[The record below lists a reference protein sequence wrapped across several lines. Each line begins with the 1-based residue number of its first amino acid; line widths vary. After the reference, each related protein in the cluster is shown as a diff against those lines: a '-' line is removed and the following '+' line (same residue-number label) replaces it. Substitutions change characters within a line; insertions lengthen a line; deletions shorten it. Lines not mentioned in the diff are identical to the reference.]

1 MRAQT
6 DQFNK
11 DLQVEYEKV
20 LKRLAECE
28 LHIDRLRL
36 SSSDDHAVKNKTTFE
51 CEQLTSTPMD
61 SIPEVFSP
69 IHTTSLPY
77 GHQRSI
83 AQTEPGVQLARTW
96 DIAAENV
103 VTSPVF
109 IEDSS
114 CYLSSSSREH
124 DSSVSRLK
132 QIVTGATWG
141 MSHVDESC
149 VQSPRASGLP
159 TRELKKTGCLP
170 SSESDTPCDSTGGR
184 RRVSRNNTAEMT
196 DSQQPLVPP
205 HPADDTSRKEVSKC
219 RDNRRR
225 KKDDVMEWIQ
235 TSSAVHS
242 QLSSDP
248 FSPDEGSSVHSTM
261 TSQSIHTCSEASS
274 KGQGRSQR
282 KRTQL
287 VLKTKESEA
296 TEIQAHTIRNS
307 LMQSDIQHNS
317 STHIGHTLQETS
329 TPHIGRT
336 RTHTPGG

>member
-1 MRAQT
+1 MCT
-6 DQFNK
+6 C
-11 DLQVEYEKV
+11 V
-20 LKRLAECE
+20 
-28 LHIDRLRL
+28 H
-36 SSSDDHAVKNKTTFE
+36 
-51 CEQLTSTPMD
+51 
-61 SIPEVFSP
+61 
-69 IHTTSLPY
+69 
-77 GHQRSI
+77 
-83 AQTEPGVQLARTW
+83 
-96 DIAAENV
+96 
-103 VTSPVF
+103 VF
-109 IEDSS
+109 I
-114 CYLSSSSREH
+114 LI
-124 DSSVSRLK
+124 
-132 QIVTGATWG
+132 Q
-141 MSHVDESC
+141 
-149 VQSPRASGLP
+149 
-159 TRELKKTGCLP
+159 
-170 SSESDTPCDSTGGR
+170 
-184 RRVSRNNTAEMT
+184 TAEMT

-317 STHIGHTLQETS
+317 STHIGHTLQEASTPLIGHKLQEAPHIGHTLQEASTPLIGHKLQEAPHIGHTLQEASTPHVGHTLQEASTPHIGHTLQEASTPHVGHTLQEAS

-336 RTHTPGG
+336 LQEASTPHVGHTLQEASTPHVGHTLQEASTPHIRHTLQEASKLEASEQRSDEYSTIQ